1 MSVQAGKPRTSRG
14 LATTLAIAFLA
25 LSVAVLLVAS
35 GFETFFSIQ
44 TQRETIADRQ
54 KHIAQ
59 DAANTVAGFVQ
70 EKFSVLDTAAK
81 FSDPGS
87 TSQEEQAGVLANL
100 LGLEPAFRHLVLL
113 DSQGRELA
121 KSTRISEAA
130 AGNLVD
136 RAGGVF
142 AQVQQGERHVGPV
155 YVDDL
160 TSEPMVVM
168 AVPVTDVFGDFQG
181 VLLAEVNLKFMWDL
195 VDRLEVGETGLAYV
209 VDRYGRLI
217 AFGDVSRVLRGENV
231 KHLRE
236 VGEFV
241 GSAALVDETGA
252 SISSGINGTTVVG
265 TYVPL
270 GTPDWAV
277 VTELPVTEAYRAV
290 IESVVLSAGV
300 MVVMATVAGLLGV
313 IVARRLAAPLLTL
326 TETAGRVAGGEME
339 LQAVMEGPTEVV
351 GLAKAFNSM
360 TAQLRELIGG
370 LEERV
375 ADRTRNMEAS
385 AQVARAA
392 TSILEIDQLIREVVE
407 LIRERF
413 DLYYV
418 GLFLAE
424 EAGEWAVLRAGTGEA
439 GRAMLARGHRIRVS
453 EGMVGW
459 SIAHAQARVSEEVGA
474 DAVRLA
480 TAELPDTRSEAALA
494 LRSRGQVLGALT
506 VQSDR
511 PGVFDEQTIA
521 VLQTMA
527 DQVAVAIDNARL
539 FAESQEALEAERRAY
554 GELSEQAWRELL
566 RTRTEWGYRYAN
578 RLVTPVEGDWPP
590 EMRQAERTGHG
601 VQAPAGAET
610 GDGAGGPT
618 LAIPLRVRG
627 QVIGALRFCKE
638 DASEAW
644 TAEEISLLE
653 TLIDRL
659 AQALEGARL
668 YRDTQSRAA
677 RERLLGEISD
687 RMQRAPDVERLMQTA
702 VQDVAAALGVS
713 GVFVQLSGSPE
724 LADGEDGGVLRA
736 DHAR

>member
-1 MSVQAGKPRTSRG
+1 MMSMQARKPRTSRG

-252 SISSGINGTTVVG
+252 SISSGINGITVVG

-326 TETAGRVAGGEME
+326 TETAARVAGGEMG
-339 LQAVMEGPTEVV
+339 LQAVLEGPAEAVD
-351 GLAKAFNSM
+351 LARAFNSM
-360 TAQLRELIGG
+360 TAQLQELIGS
-370 LEERV
+370 LEQRV
-375 ADRTRNMEAS
+375 VDRTRNLEAS

-392 TSILEIDQLIREVVE
+392 TSILEIDSLVREVVE

-418 GLFLAE
+418 GLFLTD

-439 GRAMLARGHRIRVS
+439 GRAMLARRHRIRVG
-453 EGMVGW
+453 EGMIGW
-459 SIAHAQARVSEEVGA
+459 SIVHAQARVAGEVGA

-480 TAELPDTRSEAALA
+480 TAELPGTRSEAALA

-506 VQSDR
+506 VQGDR

-539 FAESQEALEAERRAY
+539 LAESQAALESERQAY
-554 GELSEQAWRELL
+554 GELSRQAWAELL
-566 RTRTEWGYRYAN
+566 RERTGWGYRYAGQS
-578 RLVTPVEGDWPP
+578 VVPVGGDWPP
-590 EMRQAERTGHG
+590 EMREAERTGLS
-601 VQAPAGAET
+601 VQVPAKAEA
-610 GDGAGGPT
+610 GDGAGGPV
-618 LAIPLRVRG
+618 LSVPLRARG
-627 QVIGALRFCKE
+627 HVIGVLRLCR
-638 DASEAW
+638 DSAGGAW
-644 TAEEISLLE
+644 TMDEISLLE
-653 TLIDRL
+653 TLSDQL

-668 YRDTQSRAA
+668 YRDTQRRAA
-677 RERLLGEISD
+677 REQTSSHIVD
-687 RMQRAPDVERLMQTA
+687 RMRRAVDMETLMQTTIQEMA
-702 VQDVAAALGVS
+702 SALGAS
-713 GVFVQLSGSPE
+713 SAFVQLSTPSMG
-724 LADGEDGGVLRA
+724 DEDEDVG
-736 DHAR
+736 